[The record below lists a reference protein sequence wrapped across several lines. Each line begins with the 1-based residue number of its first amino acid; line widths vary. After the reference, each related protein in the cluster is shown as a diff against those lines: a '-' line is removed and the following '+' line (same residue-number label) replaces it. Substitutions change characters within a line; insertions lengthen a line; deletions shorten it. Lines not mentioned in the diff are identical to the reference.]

1 MTDSTTALSGDVVAR
16 ADFQYRW
23 RVYALFLLLFGW
35 GCYSL
40 LDGFVRWPRQNEAWE
55 QMIAEGKKPPR
66 APHSD
71 NDIFLNQAMGVTC
84 PVIAV
89 ALLAWLMYRSRGEY
103 RLSGQTLHV
112 PGHPPVPLERIKTL
126 DKSRW
131 DRKGVAAVEYDLR
144 DGQTAVLSLRDMVYQ
159 RAATDRIV
167 QEIES
172 HLAPP
177 APEPAAPAADSAPQ

>member
-1 MTDSTTALSGDVVAR
+1 MTTGTTANSADVVAR

-23 RVYALFLLLFGW
+23 RIYALFLLLFGW

-40 LDGFVRWPRQNEAWE
+40 LDGFVRWPRENEQLE
-55 QMIAEGKKPPR
+55 RMISEGKKPPR

-71 NDIFLNQAMGVTC
+71 NDIFLNQAMGVVF

-89 ALLAWLMYRSRGEY
+89 VLLAWMMHRSRGEY

-112 PGHPPVPLERIKTL
+112 PGHPPVPLDRIKTL

-131 DRKGVAAVEYDLR
+131 DRKGIAAVEYELAG
-144 DGQTAVLSLRDMVYQ
+144 GQSAVLSLRDMVYQ
-159 RAATDRIV
+159 RAPTDRIV
-167 QEIES
+167 EAIET

-177 APEPAAPAADSAPQ
+177 SPEPAAPAADSPAQ